1 MTQTTKSPRMVL
13 AAAFQIARQ
22 SLPAYAHR
30 CSPRKFTQHQLFA
43 CLVLQQFLKLDYRK
57 LQAFLRDTP
66 CLTALIEL
74 HEIPHFTT
82 FQKAA
87 NRLLRSTSAQRLLD
101 RTIRTAKQSGLTS
114 KRVKLAAIDGTG
126 FETRHISAYF
136 VKRRKRA
143 CKTAYETT
151 TYTRYPSA
159 GIVCDCASHLVLAV
173 VPGRGPNPDDKH
185 YRKAITQAAGRAKI
199 GTILADAGYDSESAH
214 LFAREK
220 FNMRTIIPATRGRP
234 TLKLPR
240 GYWRR
245 RMTTRFD
252 TVKYGQRWQVE
263 TVNSMIKRMQGSAL
277 RSRCYWSQCR
287 EIVLRTITH
296 NIMIL
301 HQTRPFLQSS
311 PDPF

>member
-1 MTQTTKSPRMVL
+1 M
-13 AAAFQIARQ
+13 
-22 SLPAYAHR
+22 
-30 CSPRKFTQHQLFA
+30 
-43 CLVLQQFLKLDYRK
+43 DYRK
-57 LQAFLRDTP
+57 LQALLLDTP
-66 CLTALIEL
+66 CLTAVIEL
-74 HEIPHFTT
+74 YEIPHFTT

-101 RTIRTAKQSGLTS
+101 RTIRTAKQSGLTR

-126 FETRHISAYF
+126 FETRHIRSYF

-159 GIVCDCASHLVLAV
+159 GIVCDCDSHLVLAV

-185 YRKAITQAAGRAKI
+185 YRKAVAQAARRATI
-199 GTILADAGYDSESAH
+199 GTILADAGYDSEGDH
-214 LFAREK
+214 LFARGE

-234 TLKLPR
+234 TQKLPK

-252 TVKYGQRWQVE
+252 PVKYGQRWQVE

-277 RSRCYWSQCR
+277 RSRRYWSQCR

-301 HQTRPFLQSS
+301 HQTKPFLQSTPS
-311 PDPF
+311 ILDTSTV